1 MPTRNKLLALILQ
14 HQWFMK
20 KSLKYSYPILFGV
33 ILFSIF
39 LQFYIQEAY
48 PRDTTATTKCW
59 LLFIIVFCSAIILFT
74 LPSFKK
80 GGADE
85 TRSAIYPTLVIIGS
99 AVMIFIIPAYMMY
112 NSSFFGLSNDMLPL
126 TATLSVV
133 VWLGFLRKEVKSIPS
148 KIFYAILTG
157 VTTYVFLYHIAGIL
171 WYWHFFGR

>member
-1 MPTRNKLLALILQ
+1 
-14 HQWFMK
+14 
-20 KSLKYSYPILFGV
+20 
-33 ILFSIF
+33 
-39 LQFYIQEAY
+39 
-48 PRDTTATTKCW
+48 
-59 LLFIIVFCSAIILFT
+59 